1 MFHRSENNFRVA
13 SRIAAPRTSS
23 AAFDN
28 EWLGLKPPV
37 LFLLR
42 NCRQLSA
49 DHWQGTRPDGAL
61 FDIRGGAMPPK
72 QRLLVFNNDERLV
85 GLIRLIPAIKQQTNK
100 HNRRGATS
108 TSGR

>member
-1 MFHRSENNFRVA
+1 
-13 SRIAAPRTSS
+13 
-23 AAFDN
+23 
-28 EWLGLKPPV
+28 
-37 LFLLR
+37 LLR

-85 GLIRLIPAIKQQTNK
+85 GLIRLIPAIKRCDFNFGSVIGSARF
-100 HNRRGATS
+100 NELYSATTLS
-108 TSGR
+108 